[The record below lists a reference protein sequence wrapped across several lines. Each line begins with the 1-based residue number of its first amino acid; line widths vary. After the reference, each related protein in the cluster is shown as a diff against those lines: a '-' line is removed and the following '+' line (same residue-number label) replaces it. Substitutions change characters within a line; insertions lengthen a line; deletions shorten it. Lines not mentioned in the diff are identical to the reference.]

1 MTLIYMFHRDAEQAP
16 AKGLMRVVLRQVL
29 QAVDLCPDYDIFAEQ
44 IRQHSTMGLW
54 GPSLDPREMTA
65 IQREIWQR
73 YDARGVTAYPQL
85 LKREVLYNNEH
96 TLCIRDWLG
105 PNARDMRGDIRV
117 VDREVDPSEPDSR
130 GIFPIPRVEQWC
142 CWTTGRSFAPAYM
155 FFMDR
160 YRCGRPPVPLR
171 HDAAPDFKYHWLP
184 NFLTDVAACAMPIH
198 RQYRWPLPPVP
209 ADGWLW
215 QQDWHCR
222 YVQGFDWFAIN
233 AHCEE
238 WHGPA
243 YAEYPHPSSGGYDSD
258 STVEFED
265 AGVPHYDSDTTV
277 EFDHDSDDSDATVE
291 FDHDSDDSDNSN

>member
-1 MTLIYMFHRDAEQAP
+1 MLTVSWRAGEQTYHSLPAGKEVFHRVLRDKHLMTLIYKFQRDAEQAP

-65 IQREIWQR
+65 SQREIWQR

-130 GIFPIPRVEQWC
+130 GIFPIPC
-142 CWTTGRSFAPAYM
+142 AMSL
-155 FFMDR
+155 
-160 YRCGRPPVPLR
+160 LR
-171 HDAAPDFKYHWLP
+171 HPRRERP
-184 NFLTDVAACAMPIH
+184 
-198 RQYRWPLPPVP
+198 
-209 ADGWLW
+209 
-215 QQDWHCR
+215 
-222 YVQGFDWFAIN
+222 
-233 AHCEE
+233 
-238 WHGPA
+238 
-243 YAEYPHPSSGGYDSD
+243 
-258 STVEFED
+258 
-265 AGVPHYDSDTTV
+265 AGVPLSASTSGGFQQCACKSSPQTHLISDIV
-277 EFDHDSDDSDATVE
+277 EPNLSGRCHQRCDPEFDRCHMLAEPKWSPRLTAWACL
-291 FDHDSDDSDNSN
+291 